1 MKNYVEAISRK
12 SFVVEIRSMVKTIE
26 LPQKERIKFLEKK
39 LEKCRNEQYNPDSVV
54 YRQRMKKIYDDEDLE
69 VISTGTAK
77 VE

>member
-1 MKNYVEAISRK
+1 MKNYVEDISKK
-12 SFVVEIRSMVKTIE
+12 SFDLEIRSMVKTIE

>member
-1 MKNYVEAISRK
+1 MKNYVEDISKK
-12 SFVVEIRSMVKTIE
+12 SFDLEIRSMVKTIE

-39 LEKCRNEQYNPDSVV
+39 LEKCRNEQYNPDSAV